1 MPRLIAL
8 NFQVGIRLRIKTG
21 SYTIVAVPSGSAE
34 ISILADGSSM
44 PMTVTRG
51 ELATLLVTEEAEFV
65 DDMDEPPDRTR
76 HVTRTVTDIGRLSV
90 PRIVDW
96 HAKMFLLNRL
106 RRLPCSP
113 KSAVFR
119 AEHERAQ
126 SELEWLYGLCGF
138 TLMKQWSVWTL
149 YHDLLR
155 WRSQGFELSAFQ
167 RKGVEYI
174 PHTGPS
180 RKAFELLKTEVLAIA
195 KENPHLGPTAIAR
208 KYRNT
213 RQDAI
218 GEEK

>member
-8 NFQVGIRLRIKTG
+8 NFQVGIRLRIKTN

-65 DDMDEPPDRTR
+65 EDIDEPPDTKRR
-76 HVTRTVTDIGRLSV
+76 ISRTVTEIARLSV
-90 PRIVDW
+90 LRIVDW

-106 RRLPCSP
+106 RRLPYSP
-113 KSAVFR
+113 KSPVFR
-119 AEHERAQ
+119 IEHEKAQ
-126 SELEWLYGLCGF
+126 SELDLLYGLCGF
-138 TLMKQWSVWTL
+138 TTMKRWSVWTL

-155 WRSQGFELSAFQ
+155 WRSQGFELAAFQ

-174 PHTGPS
+174 PHTGPQ
-180 RKAFELLKTEVLAIA
+180 RKAFELLKNEIHAIA
-195 KENPHLGPTAIAR
+195 KESPHLGPTAIAR
-208 KYRNT
+208 KHRNT
-213 RQDAI
+213 RQGAK
-218 GEEK
+218 GEKN